1 MDKNRPPAWRLKS
14 GERVVDRPNSHLHAG
29 VAALLP
35 TVLAAIESRGRLFL
49 VESHDFDRVIGETV
63 CVATSVGD
71 QIVYAQR
78 EGRRGLTR
86 FVKNRAA
93 EPTSRVTCV
102 LKAGDVGD
110 EYVLITAFIGAP
122 AVPEPWDR
130 NATAKSREFWDSHA
144 LVWGS
149 EPTIPGTET
158 SVCPW

>member
-1 MDKNRPPAWRLKS
+1 MNGPL
-14 GERVVDRPNSHLHAG
+14 VV
-29 VAALLP
+29 
-35 TVLAAIESRGRLFL
+35 GRI
-49 VESHDFDRVIGETV
+49 S
-63 CVATSVGD
+63 
-71 QIVYAQR
+71 
-78 EGRRGLTR
+78 TR
-86 FVKNRAA
+86 CARYRTRACQ
-93 EPTSRVTCV
+93 TSRVTCV